1 MEWLLKLSPVLV
13 TLITVAGAF
22 HAVHAVLYVRSSQGA
37 IAWAISLVTF
47 PYIAMPLYWI
57 FGRRRF
63 KGYAAA
69 RRAGHSELDRLA
81 REVHDAVA
89 HHAIPVLPG
98 LERIYKPAAGLTSLP
113 FTGGNDAE
121 LLINGRETFEAML
134 NEIRHAEQYILIQF
148 FIVRSDRIGT
158 AFKDALVERARAGVK
173 VRFLYDE
180 VGSRKLGQ
188 GYLRDLRD
196 AGAEAEPF
204 RSTKGPGNRFQLN
217 FRNHRKILIVDGRK
231 AFAGGLNMGDE
242 YLGEHHVLGPW
253 RDTHVQVEGPAVQ
266 CMQLVFAEDWHWA
279 TGRLLQLEWTPK
291 VAEKDAEAVLVLPTG
306 PSDPLDTF
314 QLFFV
319 SAIQASHARFWAASA
334 YFVPD
339 PAVVTALQL
348 AALRGVD
355 VRILLPDRPDHLLV
369 YLSAFSYYHAMLSAG
384 VKLYRYREGFMHQK
398 VLLLDDVM
406 AVVGTANLDNRSFH
420 LNFEVSVAVPD
431 PGFTRE
437 VAEMLEKDFEASRL
451 VKMEDYDNRPLWFKA
466 AVRVARLTAPVQ

>member
-1 MEWLLKLSPVLV
+1 MEWLVKLVPVLV
-13 TLITVAGAF
+13 ALVTVAGVL
-22 HAVHAVLYVRSSQGA
+22 HAVHAVLYVRTSQGA

-47 PYIAMPLYWI
+47 PYLAMPLYWI
-57 FGRRRF
+57 FGRPRF
-63 KGYAAA
+63 RGYVAS
-69 RRAGHSELDRLA
+69 RRAGHSDLDHLA
-81 REVHDAVA
+81 REVHEAIRP
-89 HHAIPVLPG
+89 HSIPVLPG
-98 LERIYKPAAGLTSLP
+98 FERIYKPAAGLTSLP
-113 FTGGNDAE
+113 FTGGNDVE
-121 LLINGRETFEAML
+121 LLINGRDTFRAML
-134 NEIRHAEQYILIQF
+134 GEIRQAERYILVQF
-148 FIVRSDRIGT
+148 FIVRADRIGN
-158 AFKDALVERARAGVK
+158 AFKEALMERARAGVR

-180 VGSRKLGQ
+180 VGSRKLA
-188 GYLRDLRD
+188 RRFVEDLRE
-196 AGAEAEPF
+196 AGAEVEPF

-231 AFAGGLNMGDE
+231 AFAGGLNLGDE
-242 YLGEHHVLGPW
+242 YLGEHHALGPW
-253 RDTHVQVEGPAVQ
+253 RDTHVQIEGPAVQ
-266 CMQLVFAEDWHWA
+266 CMQLVFVEDWHWA
-279 TGRLLQLEWTPK
+279 TGTLIELDWSTAT
-291 VAEKDAEAVLVLPTG
+291 AEKDDEAALILPTG
-306 PSDPLDTF
+306 PSDELDTY

-355 VRILLPDRPDHLLV
+355 VRILLPDRPDHFLV
-369 YLSAFSYYHAMLSAG
+369 YLSGFSYYRAMLSAG
-384 VKLYRYREGFMHQK
+384 VKLYRYQEGFMHQK

-437 VAEMLEKDFEASRL
+437 VEEMLTRDFEASRR
-451 VKMEDYDNRPLWFKA
+451 VKMEDYESRPLWFKA